1 MQTHILNTGG
11 PSSQEMLINFQQV
24 NNKNV
29 ITPKPETEEYHV
41 RNFVYRRH
49 RPFHP
54 ERLQRLIYDKFI
66 LQLEH
71 PDDQKDEE
79 NSEDESHGHEEDR
92 VFSASSK
99 ESAKNSVQGHED
111 EAWENEEDDYNTS
124 LSTGSVPSSQDTNLT
139 SPSLTKHL
147 SSQFDTSMDLDEK
160 SEDDLVAPSN
170 DVILENKRR
179 HPLLGRLFR
188 SKGIFWLATRSG
200 YSGMWSQAGAMLT
213 LLSDRRWFCTYT
225 PDELAAWCPDEE
237 LRKQIQS
244 DIDCGKEWGD
254 RRQEI
259 VFIGEK
265 LDVKGLE
272 ALLDECLVNDMEWE
286 MLKPLERIIKEEEVV
301 KRKAAERIDEAKQE
315 ISRIFKDG
323 FPDWPA
329 HYPDEEPE
337 EDDEEE
343 GHSGHHHH

>member
-1 MQTHILNTGG
+1 
-11 PSSQEMLINFQQV
+11 MLINNKQV

-29 ITPKPETEEYHV
+29 VTPKPETEEYNV
-41 RNFVYRRH
+41 RNFVYRRY

-54 ERLQRLIYDKFI
+54 ERLQRLIFDKFI

-71 PDDQKDEE
+71 PDDQDDEDGSDERLIGKESSRAYSSLARRIPDEIKEASE
-79 NSEDESHGHEEDR
+79 NSDWEDQED
-92 VFSASSK
+92 V
-99 ESAKNSVQGHED
+99 GLD
-111 EAWENEEDDYNTS
+111 ELN
-124 LSTGSVPSSQDTNLT
+124 T
-139 SPSLTKHL
+139 SPSVGSVKSNTDTNMTSPISTKHL
-147 SSQFDTSMDLDEK
+147 TTEENGEMDFEDTSQ
-160 SEDDLVAPSN
+160 DDLIAPSN
-170 DVILENKRR
+170 EVILKNKRT

-237 LRKQIQS
+237 LRRQIQR
-244 DIDCGKEWGD
+244 DVDAGKEWGD

-265 LDVKGLE
+265 LDIKGLE
-272 ALLDECLVNDMEWE
+272 ALLDECLVSDAEWE
-286 MLKPLERIIKEEEVV
+286 MLQPLERTVKKEDEVR
-301 KRKAAERIDEAKQE
+301 RKATERMDEAKE
-315 ISRIFKDG
+315 SISRMFKDG

-337 EDDEEE
+337 ENDDEEE
-343 GHSGHHHH
+343 EEEDHIGHHHH

>member
-1 MQTHILNTGG
+1 M
-11 PSSQEMLINFQQV
+11 
-24 NNKNV
+24 
-29 ITPKPETEEYHV
+29 
-41 RNFVYRRH
+41 
-49 RPFHP
+49 
-54 ERLQRLIYDKFI
+54 
-66 LQLEH
+66 QLEH
-71 PDDQKDEE
+71 PDDQGDEA
-79 NSEDESHGHEEDR
+79 NSEDKSGGGEGNSAA
-92 VFSASSK
+92 SASSK
-99 ESAKNSVQGHED
+99 EGAENSVELHEN
-111 EAWENEEDDYNTS
+111 EAWEDEEDVDVAGYNTS
-124 LSTGSVPSSQDTNLT
+124 PSAGSVPSSEDTSMT
-139 SPSLTKHL
+139 SPTSTKHL
-147 SSQFDTSMDLDEK
+147 SSQVDTEMDLDDT
-160 SEDDLVAPSN
+160 SEDDLIAPSN

-244 DIDCGKEWGD
+244 DIDCGKQWGD

-259 VFIGEK
+259 AFIGEK

-272 ALLDECLVNDMEWE
+272 ALLDECLVNDEEWE
-286 MLKPLERIIKEEEVV
+286 MLKPLERIIKEEEEIR
-301 KRKAAERIDEAKQE
+301 RKAAERMNEAKGG

-337 EDDEEE
+337 EEEE
-343 GHSGHHHH
+343 EEEQDHLGHHHH

>member
-1 MQTHILNTGG
+1 
-11 PSSQEMLINFQQV
+11 MLINFQQV

-71 PDDQKDEE
+71 PDDQEDEE
-79 NSEDESHGHEEDR
+79 KSEDESHGHDGER
-92 VFSASSK
+92 GSSVSSK
-99 ESAKNSVQGHED
+99 ESAENSVQGHED
-111 EAWENEEDDYNTS
+111 EAWEDEEDVDVTGYNTS
-124 LSTGSVPSSQDTNLT
+124 STAGSVPSSQDTNMT
-139 SPSLTKHL
+139 SPSSTKHL
-147 SSQFDTSMDLDEK
+147 SSQFHTRMDLDEK
-160 SEDDLVAPSN
+160 SEDDLIAPSN

-200 YSGMWSQAGAMLT
+200 YYGMWSQAGAMLT

-286 MLKPLERIIKEEEVV
+286 MLKPLERTIKEEEVV
-301 KRKAAERIDEAKQE
+301 KRNAAERIDKAKE
-315 ISRIFKDG
+315 GISRIFKDG

-329 HYPDEEPE
+329 HYPNEEPE

>member
-1 MQTHILNTGG
+1 
-11 PSSQEMLINFQQV
+11 MLINNKQV
-24 NNKNV
+24 NNKKV

-41 RNFVYRRH
+41 RNFVYRRY

-54 ERLQRLIYDKFI
+54 ERLQRLIHDKFI

-71 PDDQKDEE
+71 PDDQTDEE
-79 NSEDESHGHEEDR
+79 DSEDESGAREEN
-92 VFSASSK
+92 SAAAASSK
-99 ESAKNSVQGHED
+99 GSAENSVEVHGD
-111 EAWENEEDDYNTS
+111 EAWEDEEDIDVAEYNTS
-124 LSTGSVPSSQDTNLT
+124 PSAGSVPSSEDTNMT
-139 SPSLTKHL
+139 SPISTKHL
-147 SSQFDTSMDLDEK
+147 SGQVDAGMDLDDI
-160 SEDDLVAPSN
+160 SEDDLIAPSN

-225 PDELAAWCPDEE
+225 PDELAAWCPGEE
-237 LRKQIQS
+237 LRRQIQN
-244 DIDCGKEWGD
+244 DIDCGNEWGD

-272 ALLDECLVNDMEWE
+272 ALLDECLINDEEWE
-286 MLKPLERIIKEEEVV
+286 MLTPLERIIKEEEEVR
-301 KRKAAERIDEAKQE
+301 RKAAERMDKAKE
-315 ISRIFKDG
+315 GISRIFKDG

-337 EDDEEE
+337 EEEE
-343 GHSGHHHH
+343 EENHLGHHHH

>member
-1 MQTHILNTGG
+1 
-11 PSSQEMLINFQQV
+11 MLINNTQV
-24 NNKNV
+24 NNKDV
-29 ITPKPETEEYHV
+29 ITPKPETEEYNV
-41 RNFVYRRH
+41 RNFVYRRY

-54 ERLQRLIYDKFI
+54 ERLQRLIFDKFI

-71 PDDQKDEE
+71 PDDQNDEDE
-79 NSEDESHGHEEDR
+79 PDERVVGKESNRAFLALAKKRSDETTEASEDGL
-92 VFSASSK
+92 
-99 ESAKNSVQGHED
+99 
-111 EAWENEEDDYNTS
+111 WENEEDVGVDGLDSSPSAGSEKSNT
-124 LSTGSVPSSQDTNLT
+124 DTIMT
-139 SPSLTKHL
+139 SPISAKHL
-147 SSQFDTSMDLDEK
+147 TIQDNGDLI
-160 SEDDLVAPSN
+160 APSN
-170 DVILENKRR
+170 EVILENKRT

-225 PDELAAWCPDEE
+225 PDELATWCPDEE
-237 LRKQIQS
+237 LRRQIQR
-244 DIDCGKEWGD
+244 DVDAGKEWGD

-272 ALLDECLVNDMEWE
+272 ALLDECLVSDMEWE
-286 MLKPLERIIKEEEVV
+286 MLKPLERTIRQEGEVR
-301 KRKAAERIDEAKQE
+301 RKATERMDEAKE
-315 ISRIFKDG
+315 SISRMFKDG

-337 EDDEEE
+337 ENDEEEEEEE
-343 GHSGHHHH
+343 GHIGHHHH